1 MLFNGQQSFHVYF
14 IVCLRSAAENDSF
27 SFSFSDLHVCSIT
40 AAEMRINSAADAQDN
55 TPNLCFHHEEEM
67 RSFVI

>member
-1 MLFNGQQSFHVYF
+1 MLFNGQQSFHIYF

-27 SFSFSDLHVCSIT
+27 SILDLHVCSIT

-55 TPNLCFHHEEEM
+55 TPNLCFHREEE
-67 RSFVI
+67 